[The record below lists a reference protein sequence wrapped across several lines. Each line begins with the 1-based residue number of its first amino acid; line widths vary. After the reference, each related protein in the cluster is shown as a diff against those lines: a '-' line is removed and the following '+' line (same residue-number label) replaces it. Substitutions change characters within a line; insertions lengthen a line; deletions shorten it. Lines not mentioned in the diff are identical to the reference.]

1 MSDTLYDNFEEI
13 NAPSETLDTLIF
25 SKGYP
30 KELGIKLNPKNNPV
44 MDFFELND
52 STILRINATVDFHE
66 CYYYSS
72 YPGVLASTQCQSVY
86 DSIVAAD
93 AQWVEEVENTKAVG

>member
-1 MSDTLYDNFEEI
+1 MIDYDNFQEI

-30 KELGIKLNPKNNPV
+30 KELGIKRNPKNNPV

-66 CYYYSS
+66 CYYYYS
-72 YPGVLASTQCQSVY
+72 YPGV
-86 DSIVAAD
+86 
-93 AQWVEEVENTKAVG
+93 

>member
-1 MSDTLYDNFEEI
+1 MIDYDNFQEI

-72 YPGVLASTQCQSVY
+72 YPGVLTSTQCQSVY
-86 DSIVAAD
+86 DSIVTAD
-93 AQWVEEVENTKAVG
+93 AQWVEEVENSKAVGE